1 MLQCNTKAHYKD
13 IDWTVDTE
21 KTTQSVINY
30 FLTDVIAQFEAVHHE
45 RKQGIYL
52 CWKVLASSSNS

>member
-1 MLQCNTKAHYKD
+1 MLQCNTKAHYQD

-30 FLTDVIAQFEAVHHE
+30 FLTDVMAQSEAVHHDAE
-45 RKQGIYL
+45 KY
-52 CWKVLASSSNS
+52 